1 MASVIRR
8 AAALVGCIV
17 ACGSFLAAAP
27 AGAQTLFPN
36 GDFESGDLSG
46 WSPANVNGGRSI
58 VATEGTCFS
67 GNDTTGIQLD
77 GTFAALIRSNAAG
90 DKDSVG
96 SIISAPF
103 TAGDAVL
110 FYALSENRFGAK
122 YEDPVVFVVRLEDSA
137 GNKLMS
143 QVVHTRVVTL
153 NPGCPSQPNYSAPTG
168 HVIDTRAF
176 RGQEVRLVFRQ
187 STRIS
192 NEGFFTLIDDVT
204 LYGPGEV
211 PLFPDVPVAVAG
223 TSLDDNGLIQLD
235 ASESFDPNDGEA
247 LTYTWYINGDT
258 VAREG
263 ETVSVSDLDPGVH
276 RALLVVND
284 GTHVSTDTLLY
295 VVPDTGAGETADV
308 DTP

>member
-1 MASVIRR
+1 MACSHRR
-8 AAALVGCIV
+8 AAGMLATLL
-17 ACGSFLAAAP
+17 ACGGLAAPAP
-27 AGAQTLFPN
+27 AGAQTLLPN

-46 WSPANVNGGRSI
+46 WSAANVNGGRSLI
-58 VATEGTCFS
+58 ATEGTCFS
-67 GNDTTGIQLD
+67 GNDTTGVQLN
-77 GTFAALIRSNAAG
+77 GNFAGLIRSNPSG

-96 SIISAPF
+96 SIISEPF

-110 FYALSENRFGAK
+110 FFALSENRFGAQHA
-122 YEDPVVFVVRLEDSA
+122 DPVVFVVRIEDAA
-137 GNKLMS
+137 GGKLMS

-153 NPGCPSQPNYSAPTG
+153 NPGCPSRPHHSAPTG

-187 STRIS
+187 STQVE

-204 LYGPGEV
+204 LYGAGEV

-223 TSLDDNGLIQLD
+223 SSLDDNGLIQLD
-235 ASESFDPNDGEA
+235 ASESFDPNDGDA
-247 LTYTWYINGDT
+247 LAFTWYINGDT
-258 VAREG
+258 VPREG
-263 ETVSVSDLDPGVH
+263 ETVSVSDLEPGVH

-284 GTHVSTDTLLY
+284 GTHIATDTLLY
-295 VVPDTGAGETADV
+295 VVPDSGEGETADV